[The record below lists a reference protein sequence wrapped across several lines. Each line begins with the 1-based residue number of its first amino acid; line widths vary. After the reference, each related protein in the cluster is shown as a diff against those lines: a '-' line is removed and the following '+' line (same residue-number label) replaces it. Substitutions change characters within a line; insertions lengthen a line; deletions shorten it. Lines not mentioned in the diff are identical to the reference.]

1 MLKNLRSYTDF
12 VRGAVAYWK
21 YVPSI
26 YYLKRRFKFTNINAA
41 AGRATLTIHGITP
54 EFKVQTIT
62 VADYETYR
70 NADNHTNINWPD
82 FVTNAYNQAKANGNS
97 EFQVGWNIPEKK
109 YRIYY
114 EYRDSNLQSWEVI
127 IPTIDGG
134 FQVLNLDPAING
146 YETGDQFYG
155 GLTYDPAYG
164 HPNLPGYDSRVAYET
179 WGLPPFFWSFTNIT
193 SGDPGDN
200 TLFTDLQ
207 GNSSAFGGYRYFFKT
222 NIGGGYHSIPTDLS
236 RRLNKG
242 LPDIIAQTGEHPAYK
257 LYNENDDPNRTKFYD
272 TVPVGAVKY
281 LVTLELANGEQVSSY
296 FR

>member
-12 VRGAVAYWK
+12 VRGAVTYWK
-21 YVPSI
+21 YRPHI

-70 NADNHTNINWPD
+70 NADNHTNITWPD

-97 EFQVGWNIPEKK
+97 EFQVGWNIPAKK

-127 IPTIDGG
+127 IPYIDGG
-134 FQVLNLDPAING
+134 FQVLNLDPTLDG

-179 WGLPPFFWSFTNIT
+179 WGLPPFFSTFNDVT
-193 SGDPGDN
+193 SGQRTTG
-200 TLFTDLQ
+200 FTDLQ
-207 GNSSAFGGYRYFFKT
+207 GNASSYAGYTYMFGMKNGFGAFIT
-222 NIGGGYHSIPTDLS
+222 TDLS
-236 RRLNKG
+236 RQLNKA
-242 LPDIIAQTGEHPAYK
+242 LPDIMAQTGEHPAYK

-272 TVPVGAVKY
+272 TVPIGASKY
-281 LVTLELANGEQVSSY
+281 LVTLELANGEQVSAE
-296 FR
+296 F